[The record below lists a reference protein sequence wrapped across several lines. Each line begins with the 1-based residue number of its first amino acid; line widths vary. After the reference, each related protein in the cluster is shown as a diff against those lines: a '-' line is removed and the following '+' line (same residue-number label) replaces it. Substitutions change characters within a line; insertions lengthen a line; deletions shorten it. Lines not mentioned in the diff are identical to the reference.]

1 MAFIAGTATDA
12 SSAVRRGRR
21 RRGGAWIAVIVRHEK
36 TKRAV
41 PFAALLTFCWMN
53 SVLLLASTQESSRPA
68 TRGADDGRRGSS
80 WSDALHRPPVPV
92 GRGSG
97 AVRPSQVAS
106 QHPVMLLVGAGTFCG
121 VAAAV

>member
-1 MAFIAGTATDA
+1 VDRGHRAARENKAG
-12 SSAVRRGRR
+12 SAIRGSPY
-21 RRGGAWIAVIVRHEK
+21 V
-36 TKRAV
+36 
-41 PFAALLTFCWMN
+41 CWMN

-80 WSDALHRPPVPV
+80 WLDALHRPPVPV

-106 QHPVMLLVGAGTFCG
+106 QHPGMLLVGPGTFCG
-121 VAAAV
+121 VGAAV